1 MQRIEAFFHMTP
13 HFAYPLMVLLSVLLL
28 PALILMPATSTGT
41 MLIVDLPL
49 CIGTTGSLLAFY
61 AMAEAAQGRSRLHAV
76 KTLPAL
82 LALGAGLAPH
92 LSKAVFE
99 GLRSMSGEFVRT
111 PKHGELH
118 SNRYRARADVP
129 TVELALCLL
138 SFASVIASLQTG
150 HWFATPFA
158 MLFTIGYGYVATL
171 VGTEQLA
178 RRRAARVATAVGTP
192 ARDLESIPP
201 AAAEPASEELA
212 A

>member
-1 MQRIEAFFHMTP
+1 
-13 HFAYPLMVLLSVLLL
+13 VLLL

-61 AMAEAAQGRSRLHAV
+61 AMAEAAQGRARINAV

-92 LSKAVFE
+92 LSKAVWE
-99 GLRSMSGEFVRT
+99 GLRHMSGEFGRT
-111 PKHGELH
+111 PKPGAAH
-118 SNRYRARADVP
+118 SHRYRARADIP
-129 TVELALCLL
+129 TAELVLCLL
-138 SFASVIASLQTG
+138 SFGSVIASLQTG

-178 RRRAARVATAVGTP
+178 RRRAARIAAASPATAAL
-192 ARDLESIPP
+192 ARELESVPP
-201 AAAEPASEELA
+201 AAPAAASEELA